1 MNKEFVNNFND
12 YLRKDTNTSYNNKYL
27 DNRTNENS
35 FNKINYSNHFND
47 LLKKNYGN
55 NILIEKDKTRCLSND
70 NSILDT
76 SNYKKTSCLK
86 SDINSCKYSNSPFE
100 FDNYYY
106 LN

>member
-27 DNRTNENS
+27 NNKTNENS
-35 FNKINYSNHFND
+35 LNKINYSNHYND

-55 NILIEKDKTRCLSND
+55 NILIEKDKRRCLSND

-76 SNYKKTSCLK
+76 SNYKKTSCFK

>member
-1 MNKEFVNNFND
+1 MNKEFVNYFND

-55 NILIEKDKTRCLSND
+55 NVLIENDKTRCLSNN
-70 NSILDT
+70 NSILDVN
-76 SNYKKTSCLK
+76 NYKKNSCYK

-100 FDNYYY
+100 FDNFYY

>member
-27 DNRTNENS
+27 NNKTHENS
-35 FNKINYSNHFND
+35 VNKINYSNNYND

-55 NILIEKDKTRCLSND
+55 NILIEKDKTRCLSNN

-76 SNYKKTSCLK
+76 SNYKKTSCFK